1 MAATK
6 EPLARKNFRLHQS
19 KIDAAKKILGT
30 KTETET
36 VEMALDMV
44 TFGEQ
49 LLAGVDAMRGTE
61 LIDIFAD
68 DAAEAAEA
76 AEAA

>member
-6 EPLARKNFRLHQS
+6 EPLARKNFRLSQS

-36 VEMALDMV
+36 VEMALDLV

-49 LLAGVDAMRGTE
+49 LSAGIRSTCGVEWVDV
-61 LIDIFAD
+61 FAD
-68 DAAEAAEA
+68 DPTDQGVEDAA
-76 AEAA
+76 

>member
-36 VEMALDMV
+36 VEMALDLV

-49 LLAGVDAMRGTE
+49 LSAGIRSMRGVE
-61 LIDIFAD
+61 WVDVFAD
-68 DAAEAAEA
+68 DPTEQRVEDAA
-76 AEAA
+76 

>member
-19 KIDAAKKILGT
+19 KIAAAKKILGT

-61 LIDIFAD
+61 LIDIFA
-68 DAAEAAEA
+68 AEEAEAAEA
-76 AEAA
+76 A